1 MKVRFD
7 FVTNSSSSSFIVA
20 INSKYET
27 FISALIAC
35 TDYDETSKGKRIAT
49 TKELDDFIVYLFG
62 CSGDT
67 VESILTKEEGL
78 REMYN
83 QMKTAIDTGKVI
95 VHKRVGYDAIALT
108 SLVSAMASSDTDNI
122 EIIYNE
128 E

>member
-1 MKVRFD
+1 
-7 FVTNSSSSSFIVA
+7 
-20 INSKYET
+20 
-27 FISALIAC
+27 
-35 TDYDETSKGKRIAT
+35 
-49 TKELDDFIVYLFG
+49 
-62 CSGDT
+62 
-67 VESILTKEEGL
+67 
-78 REMYN
+78 MYN